1 MALAPRRLGPRHAAL
16 ARALA
21 GYGHG
26 PLMHSLVHA
35 LCTLHACTRAPHHV
49 PALSGH
55 RRRRDSSWRL
65 LLCAAA
71 SAAPCLP
78 ATGEAFGAVIV
89 AVDLSER
96 GLHGKA
102 AITNSTKQVFLRSD
116 FEDASLS
123 GSSLWQYEV
132 PRVPFRLAP
141 DEELHRLRGRGGH
154 VAPDE
159 DQREREALLGLL
171 HTGGIYPGTQV
182 LHNLVAAASRQSRF
196 QEREE
201 HEPVHGE
208 AGVKS

>member
-1 MALAPRRLGPRHAAL
+1 MALAPWRLGPKHAAL

-35 LCTLHACTRAPHHV
+35 LTSRAVCTLRACTRAPHHV

-102 AITNSTKQVFLRSD
+102 AITNSTKQVFLRSLASAFVHPSRLQPRREPESNHLERPNMETELAHPTGQGTD

-132 PRVPFRLAP
+132 PRVPIRL
-141 DEELHRLRGRGGH
+141 
-154 VAPDE
+154 
-159 DQREREALLGLL
+159 
-171 HTGGIYPGTQV
+171 T
-182 LHNLVAAASRQSRF
+182 SRSCS
-196 QEREE
+196 EKLK
-201 HEPVHGE
+201 PYG
-208 AGVKS
+208 

>member
-1 MALAPRRLGPRHAAL
+1 MKPFLCVPRLASTARWARCGVGMALAPRRLGPKHAAL

-102 AITNSTKQVFLRSD
+102 AITNSTKQVFLRSL
-116 FEDASLS
+116 ASAFVTLHDCSRVENPKATISKGLTWKLS
-123 GSSLWQYEV
+123 LHTQPVKALISRM
-132 PRVPFRLAP
+132 PPFR
-141 DEELHRLRGRGGH
+141 
-154 VAPDE
+154 
-159 DQREREALLGLL
+159 
-171 HTGGIYPGTQV
+171 
-182 LHNLVAAASRQSRF
+182 AAAFGSTKCLVCPS
-196 QEREE
+196 
-201 HEPVHGE
+201 
-208 AGVKS
+208 A